1 MAPLFNQIGSGEI
14 KKLYGRVIST
24 KQASGKF
31 SAYTDISVS
40 VEQRAKGEGE
50 QYAPSLIVSA
60 LTVDDSIEKGD
71 KVAIEGVL
79 KTREYNDKTY
89 YQMSPFVIFPVTVLE
104 KAGEGN
110 APAATTKKTTKSA
123 APVADDDDADF

>member
-40 VEQRAKGEGE
+40 VDQRAKEEGE
-50 QYAPSLIVSA
+50 QYAPSIIVTA
-60 LTVDDSIEKGD
+60 LTLDDSIEKGD
-71 KVAIEGVL
+71 KVIIEGVL
-79 KTREYNDKTY
+79 KTREYNNKTY
-89 YQMSPFVIFPVTVLE
+89 YQMSPFVILPVTVVE
-104 KAGEGN
+104 KAGQGQ
-110 APAATTKKTTKSA
+110 APAATTKSA
-123 APVADDDDADF
+123 APAQDDLDDDF

>member
-40 VEQRAKGEGE
+40 VDQRAKEEGE
-50 QYAPSLIVSA
+50 QYAPSIIVTA
-60 LTVDDSIEKGD
+60 LTLDDSIEKGD
-71 KVAIEGVL
+71 KVIIEGVL
-79 KTREYNDKTY
+79 KTREYNNKTY
-89 YQMSPFVIFPVTVLE
+89 YQMSPFVILPVTVVE
-104 KAGEGN
+104 KAGQAQ
-110 APAATTKKTTKSA
+110 APAAPTKSA
-123 APVADDDDADF
+123 APIVEDDEDF

>member
-40 VEQRAKGEGE
+40 VDQRAKEDGE
-50 QYAPSLIVSA
+50 QYAPSIIVTA
-60 LTVDDSIEKGD
+60 LTLDDSIEKGD
-71 KVAIEGVL
+71 KVVIEGVL
-79 KTREYNDKTY
+79 KTREYNGKTY
-89 YQMSPFVIFPVTVLE
+89 YQMSPFVILPVTVVE
-104 KAGEGN
+104 RASQSQTS
-110 APAATTKKTTKSA
+110 TTKTATKSA
-123 APVADDDDADF
+123 APAQDDLDDDF

>member
-40 VEQRAKGEGE
+40 VEQRAKEDGE
-50 QYAPSLIVSA
+50 QYAPSIIVTA
-60 LTVDDSIEKGD
+60 LTLDDSIEKGD
-71 KVAIEGVL
+71 KVIIEGVL

-89 YQMSPFVIFPVTVLE
+89 YQLSPFVILPVTVVE
-104 KAGEGN
+104 KAGQQGQTN
-110 APAATTKKTTKSA
+110 ATKTATKSA
-123 APVADDDDADF
+123 APAVEDDEDF

>member
-14 KKLYGRVIST
+14 KKLYGRVINT

-40 VEQRAKGEGE
+40 VEQRAKEEGE
-50 QYAPSLIVSA
+50 QYAPSLIVTA
-60 LTVDDSIEKGD
+60 LTLDDSIEKGD
-71 KVAIEGVL
+71 KVIIEGVL

-89 YQMSPFVIFPVTVLE
+89 YQLSPFVILPVTVVE
-104 KAGEGN
+104 KAGQQGQ
-110 APAATTKKTTKSA
+110 TTATKSA
-123 APVADDDDADF
+123 APAVEDDSDDF

>member
-24 KQASGKF
+24 KQAGGKF

-40 VEQRAKGEGE
+40 VEQRAKEEGE
-50 QYAPSLIVSA
+50 QYAPSLIVTA
-60 LTVDDSIEKGD
+60 LTLDDSIEKGD

-110 APAATTKKTTKSA
+110 APAATTTKKK
-123 APVADDDDADF
+123 APLADDDADF

>member
-40 VEQRAKGEGE
+40 VEQRAKEEGE
-50 QYAPSLIVSA
+50 QYAPSIIVTA
-60 LTVDDSIEKGD
+60 LTLDDTVEKGD
-71 KVAIEGVL
+71 KVIIEGVL

-89 YQMSPFVIFPVTVLE
+89 YQMSPFVILPVTVVE
-104 KAGEGN
+104 KAGQGQS
-110 APAATTKKTTKSA
+110 PAATTKSA
-123 APVADDDDADF
+123 APAQYDLDDDF

>member
-40 VEQRAKGEGE
+40 VEQRAKEEGE
-50 QYAPSLIVSA
+50 QYAPSLIITA
-60 LTVDDSIEKGD
+60 LTLDDSIEKGD
-71 KVAIEGVL
+71 KVIIEGVL

-89 YQMSPFVIFPVTVLE
+89 YQLSPFVILPVTVVE
-104 KAGEGN
+104 KAVQGQ
-110 APAATTKKTTKSA
+110 APATTRTVTTSATPA
-123 APVADDDDADF
+123 QDDLDEDF

>member
-40 VEQRAKGEGE
+40 VEQRAKEESE
-50 QYAPSLIVSA
+50 QYAPTLIVTA
-60 LTVDDSIEKGD
+60 LTLDDSIEKGD
-71 KVAIEGVL
+71 KVIIEGVL

-89 YQMSPFVIFPVTVLE
+89 YQLSPFVILPVTVVE
-104 KAGEGN
+104 KAGQQGQTT
-110 APAATTKKTTKSA
+110 TTKTATKSA
-123 APVADDDDADF
+123 APAVEDDDADF

>member
-1 MAPLFNQIGSGEI
+1 MAPLFSAIGSGEI

-40 VEQRAKGEGE
+40 VEQRAKEEGE
-50 QYAPSLIVSA
+50 QYAPSLIVTA
-60 LTVDDSIEKGD
+60 LTLDDSIEKGD
-71 KVAIEGVL
+71 KVIIEGVL

-89 YQMSPFVIFPVTVLE
+89 YQMSPFVILPVTVVE
-104 KAGEGN
+104 KAGQQGQ
-110 APAATTKKTTKSA
+110 APAAKTVTKSA
-123 APVADDDDADF
+123 APAQDDLDEDF

>member
-40 VEQRAKGEGE
+40 VEQRTKEEGE
-50 QYAPSLIVSA
+50 QYAPSLIVTA
-60 LTVDDSIEKGD
+60 LTLDDSIDKGD
-71 KVAIEGVL
+71 KVIIEGVL
-79 KTREYNDKTY
+79 KTREYNEKTY
-89 YQMSPFVIFPVTVLE
+89 YQLSPFVILPVTVVE
-104 KAGEGN
+104 KAGQQGQ
-110 APAATTKKTTKSA
+110 ATAAKTAITKSA
-123 APVADDDDADF
+123 APAQDDLDEDF